1 MKLGYLIDPVI
12 ALYGPDGSLL
22 AFADDRLQQNGAQ
35 PPNLDPYLV
44 YTFQKAGRYLVQ
56 LRDSAERGS
65 PNYVYHLAIRRI
77 DPDFELRAL
86 SPSITL
92 YRGRTGLLP
101 ARVRRNGGWDTPVEV
116 WADGL
121 PPGIHVDKKVA
132 EPKDTI
138 VKDNCALDRRLDGTD
153 VLVPF
158 QVAADA
164 PLGTYPIHLR
174 ARGTIGW

>member
-12 ALYGPDGSLL
+12 ALYSPDGSLL

-65 PNYVYHLAIRRI
+65 PDYVYHLAIRRI

-86 SPSITL
+86 TSFDNVVSRADRAAPGQGPAERRMGHPRRSL
-92 YRGRTGLLP
+92 GRRP
-101 ARVRRNGGWDTPVEV
+101 A
-116 WADGL
+116 
-121 PPGIHVDKKVA
+121 
-132 EPKDTI
+132 
-138 VKDNCALDRRLDGTD
+138 
-153 VLVPF
+153 
-158 QVAADA
+158 
-164 PLGTYPIHLR
+164 
-174 ARGTIGW
+174 ARHPCG